1 MPALLLS
8 GERSNLTVVEFD
20 TDSHKLAVTAEYP
33 APFNVSWT
41 EPLPSEEKLDHLV
54 GLSEGEESGL
64 IFTFDIDHGINT
76 CEITRQQE
84 TLGAPA
90 HLQLLYDQSAFA
102 VGTYMGG
109 SIALYPTTK
118 SKAETIVLAN
128 EARAEINPP
137 FPYAAQGH
145 GKNPNRQRQCH
156 LHHVLEDKTSGLLYA
171 TDLGSDRVWI
181 LERRPE
187 LRVSGWLQCPH
198 GTGPRHSVMNSE
210 GTILYVIG
218 ELSHTV
224 LAFDLKTS
232 AQIKAFDPNVISPLI
247 APNHQSMMDA
257 AELSLHPTIPNVLYV
272 SNRWVRH
279 IAEREP
285 HLTDVPGDSPLGDD
299 VAIILLSPD
308 GRAVEAIKHVQTGL
322 DVIRGMRLSPDG
334 RFAALVGQ
342 EGGGLEIFEISG
354 DRADAWRHVT
364 SLREGMEG
372 GLKHVVWL

>member
-1 MPALLLS
+1 M
-8 GERSNLTVVEFD
+8 
-20 TDSHKLAVTAEYP
+20 
-33 APFNVSWT
+33 
-41 EPLPSEEKLDHLV
+41 
-54 GLSEGEESGL
+54 
-64 IFTFDIDHGINT
+64 
-76 CEITRQQE
+76 
-84 TLGAPA
+84 
-90 HLQLLYDQSAFA
+90 
-102 VGTYMGG
+102 
-109 SIALYPTTK
+109 
-118 SKAETIVLAN
+118 
-128 EARAEINPP
+128 
-137 FPYAAQGH
+137 
-145 GKNPNRQRQCH
+145 
-156 LHHVLEDKTSGLLYA
+156 
-171 TDLGSDRVWI
+171 
-181 LERRPE
+181 
-187 LRVSGWLQCPH
+187 
-198 GTGPRHSVMNSE
+198 
-210 GTILYVIG
+210 
-218 ELSHTV
+218 